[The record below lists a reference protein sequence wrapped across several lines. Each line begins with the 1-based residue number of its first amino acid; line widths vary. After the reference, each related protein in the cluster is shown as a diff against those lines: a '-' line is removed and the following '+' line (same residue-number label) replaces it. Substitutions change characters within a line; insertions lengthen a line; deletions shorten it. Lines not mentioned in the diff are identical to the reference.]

1 MKLYQ
6 HQIKVLDE
14 TKAMR
19 RVAYYLD
26 MGLGKTY
33 VGSEKMF
40 QLNEMVNLVVCQK
53 SKINDWFNHFVEN
66 YSGRGVIFNNLTN
79 KNEFEYFLS
88 VARQGATQI
97 IGIINYELAWRRKR
111 LLELNDFTMMLD
123 ESSLIQNDRA
133 KQSKFILKLDPANVI
148 LLSGTPT
155 AGKYER
161 LWTQAHLLGWKI
173 SKRTY
178 EDTYINWD
186 LLDIGGTKVRVVS
199 KRHPYKNVDRLKRK
213 FREHG
218 AVFMKTED
226 VLNLPEQNF
235 ITVMVDKAKTYDKFM
250 KTGYLVLDTKNL
262 VEWKDES
269 DFYWKDATPKI
280 ELIGNTTLTM
290 RLYLRMLASQY
301 NENKI
306 KALKDLIES
315 TNDRLI
321 IFYNFN
327 AELETLTGICEAL
340 KRPVSVVNGEHKD
353 LLAYENYRDSISLIQ
368 YQAGSMGLNLQ
379 KANKIIYFSLPERS
393 ELFEQSK
400 KRIHRIGQ
408 KQPCFYY
415 VLMATGTID
424 NNIYGALKQ
433 RKDFTDF
440 LFKEV
445 IKRDN

>member
-1 MKLYQ
+1 MKLYP

-111 LLELNDFTMMLD
+111 LLELNDFTLMLD

-186 LLDIGGTKVRVVS
+186 MLDIGGTKVRVVS

-226 VLNLPEQNF
+226 VLNLPEQKF

-393 ELFEQSK
+393 ELFEQSE

>member
-1 MKLYQ
+1 MKLYL

-97 IGIINYELAWRRKR
+97 IGIINYELAWRRKQ
-111 LLELNDFTMMLD
+111 LLELNDFTLMLD

-178 EDTYINWD
+178 DDTYINWD
-186 LLDIGGTKVRVVS
+186 MLDIGGTKVRVVS

-424 NNIYGALKQ
+424 NNIYKALQ
-433 RKDFTDF
+433 ERRDFTDE

-445 IKRDN
+445 IK

>member
-1 MKLYQ
+1 MKLFP
-6 HQIKVLDE
+6 HQIAVLDE
-14 TKAMR
+14 TANMNH
-19 RVAYYLD
+19 VAYYLD

-33 VGSEKMF
+33 VGSEKLF
-40 QLNEMVNLVVCQK
+40 RLGARVNLVVCQK
-53 SKINDWFNHFVEN
+53 SKINDWFNHFCEN
-66 YSGRGVIFNNLTN
+66 YRGSGYFFFDLT
-79 KNEFEYFLS
+79 KKKEMECFLS
-88 VARQGATQI
+88 MVRGDSKI
-97 IGIINYELAWRRKR
+97 VGIINYELLWRRKR
-111 LLELNDFTMMLD
+111 LLELENFTLMLD
-123 ESSLIQNDRA
+123 ESSLIQNDKA
-133 KQSKFILKLDPANVI
+133 KQTKFILKLNPVNVI

-161 LWTQAHLLGWKI
+161 LWTQAHLLGWGI
-173 SKRTY
+173 TKRTY
-178 EDTYINWD
+178 ENTYINWN

-199 KRHPYKNVDRLKRK
+199 KRNPYKNVERLKRK

-218 AVFMKTED
+218 AIFMKTEE
-226 VLNLPEQNF
+226 VLELPDQQF
-235 ITVMVDKAKTYDKFM
+235 INVVVDKPTTYTKFL
-250 KTGYLVLDTKNL
+250 KTGYLKLDTKNL
-262 VEWKDES
+262 IEFHEES
-269 DFYWKDATPKI
+269 DFYGTVKVPHI

-290 RLYLRMLASQY
+290 RLHLRMLASQY
-301 NENKI
+301 NDNKI

-327 AELETLTGICEAL
+327 SELEVIKKICEGF
-340 KRPVSVVNGEHKD
+340 KRPVSVVNGQIKD
-353 LLAYENYRDSISLIQ
+353 LSAYERHEDSISLIQ

-415 VLMATGTID
+415 VMLTKGTID
-424 NNIYGALKQ
+424 NAIYKALQ
-433 RKDFTDF
+433 ERRDFTDE

-445 IKRDN
+445 IK